1 MESHLKGERQAP
13 PPLDHHQCRFGQ
25 WLDVEGQ
32 ARYGAQPAFQAI
44 DQLHR
49 QVHALAT
56 ALSKLQSDGRNAEAL
71 AKLDQLHALRDDLL
85 EQLKKVVPE
94 NR

>member
-1 MESHLKGERQAP
+1 
-13 PPLDHHQCRFGQ
+13 
-25 WLDVEGQ
+25 
-32 ARYGAQPAFQAI
+32 
-44 DQLHR
+44 
-49 QVHALAT
+49 LAT
-56 ALSKLQSDGRNAEAL
+56 ALSKLQADGQNAEAL